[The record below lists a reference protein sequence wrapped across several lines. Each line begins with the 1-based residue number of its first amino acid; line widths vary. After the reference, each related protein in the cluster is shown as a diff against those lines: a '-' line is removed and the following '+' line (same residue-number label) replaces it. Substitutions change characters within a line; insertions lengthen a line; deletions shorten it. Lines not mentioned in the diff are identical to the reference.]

1 MDLLTLAGILMILGF
16 VVLILNMVLAPPR
29 LYQETD
35 KEVRSQIIADHQTRW
50 ITSQVM
56 GALAPIF
63 TAFGFLIL
71 AIHFQSTQNPWLLYI
86 GAAGLILGA
95 VSMMIYSFQGMSDPG
110 TYLTITKPS
119 PRVIAGVALTSIG
132 GILFGVTFLQSSIP
146 NWLGY
151 LTIASAAL
159 LFTYLFLKGSA
170 GYLSIMFFY
179 LVTLIVGIVLLL
191 Q

>member
-1 MDLLTLAGILMILGF
+1 MDLLTLAGILMILSF
-16 VVLILNMVLAPPR
+16 VLIILNMVLAPPR

-119 PRVIAGVALTSIG
+119 PLVIAGVALTSIG

-151 LTIASAAL
+151 LLIGSAIL
-159 LFTYLFLKGSA
+159 LISYLFIKESFV
-170 GYLSIMFFY
+170 YLSIMLFY

>member
-1 MDLLTLAGILMILGF
+1 MDLLTLAGVLLILGF
-16 VVLILNMVLAPPR
+16 VLLVLNMLLAPPR

-35 KEVRSQIIADHQTRW
+35 TEVRLQIIADHRSRW
-50 ITSQVM
+50 IAAQVF
-56 GALAPIF
+56 GSLAPLI
-63 TAFGFLIL
+63 TAIGFLIL
-71 AIHFQSTQNPWLLYI
+71 AIHFQEAQYSLLLNL

-119 PRVIAGVALTSIG
+119 PLVIAGVALTSIG
-132 GILFGVTFLQSSIP
+132 GILFGVTFLQSSLP

-151 LTIASAAL
+151 LTIASATL

-179 LVTLIVGIVLLL
+179 LVTLIVGIVLVL